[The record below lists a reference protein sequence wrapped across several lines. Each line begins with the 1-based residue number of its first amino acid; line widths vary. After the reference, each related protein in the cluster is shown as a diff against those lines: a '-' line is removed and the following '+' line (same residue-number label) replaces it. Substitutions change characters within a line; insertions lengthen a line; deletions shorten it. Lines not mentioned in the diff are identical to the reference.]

1 MNSGRKV
8 GFGIARVGKWGRGG
22 VSTLLV
28 AVLAASAGLCG
39 CESTE
44 DHSGALAK
52 EVGERNLAAVS
63 TTELKARRAEVLKQY
78 GEIQRDVE
86 FKAGLPMG
94 VSIKDDRALLGE
106 LYREAH
112 EIERELIRRFS
123 RGDPEVTME
132 QVKLSG
138 KW

>member
-94 VSIKDDRALLGE
+94 G
-106 LYREAH
+106 
-112 EIERELIRRFS
+112 
-123 RGDPEVTME
+123 GD
-132 QVKLSG
+132 
-138 KW
+138 